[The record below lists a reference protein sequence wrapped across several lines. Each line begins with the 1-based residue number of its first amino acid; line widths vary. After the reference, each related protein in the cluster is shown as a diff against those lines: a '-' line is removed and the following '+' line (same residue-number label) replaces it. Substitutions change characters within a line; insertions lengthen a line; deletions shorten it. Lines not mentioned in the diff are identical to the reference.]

1 MLGKRDPAPAT
12 AVLAVVASAVLFGTT
27 GTTQELGPDGITP
40 YGLGAVR
47 VLIGAATLWVIVR
60 HTPRWGVVRPHWP
73 ALVLGGAAVAVYQ
86 PGFFTGT
93 ARLGVA
99 LGTVVALGSAP
110 VFAGLVEWATG
121 RPPSRPWVLATMLA
135 IAGGT
140 LMVFSGASGASFSV
154 VGLIGALAAG
164 CGYAIYALVTRR
176 LFGAG
181 VDPTEATAW
190 QFSLAAVL
198 LSPFYLTEPFDWLAT
213 PGGVAVALYLGV
225 VVTGIAYLLYGWGLR
240 TLEASTATTF
250 TLAEPVTAGLLAV
263 LVLDE
268 RLRWYGWV
276 GAALV
281 LVGLVVAGRAT
292 RSRLAPVEPPY

>member
-1 MLGKRDPAPAT
+1 M
-12 AVLAVVASAVLFGTT
+12 ASAVLFGTT

-47 VLIGAATLWVIVR
+47 VLVGAMTLWAIVG
-60 HTPRWGVVRPHWP
+60 HAPRRATVRPHRW
-73 ALVLGGAAVAVYQ
+73 ALLLGGVAVAVYQ

-121 RPPSRPWVLATMLA
+121 RPPSRSWVLATLLA

-140 LMVFSGASGASFSV
+140 LMVFSGAGGASFSV
-154 VGLIGALAAG
+154 VGLIGSLAAG
-164 CGYAIYALVTRR
+164 FGYAVYALVTRR
-176 LFGAG
+176 LFGLG

-190 QFSLAAVL
+190 QFSLAAVF
-198 LSPFYLTEPFDWLAT
+198 LSPFYFTEPLEWLAT

-225 VVTGIAYLLYGWGLR
+225 VVTGIAYLLYGWALR
-240 TLEASTATTF
+240 TLDASTATTF

-268 RLRWYGWV
+268 RLRWYGWA

-292 RSRLAPVEPPY
+292 AARPTAVEPPY